1 MMSDTAPDK
10 PAAKTG
16 ARGTMETTYRSAKD
30 AAGKAVETT
39 RDAARD
45 AVTLT
50 AQTAGANPIAM
61 LAGGIAVGMLAG
73 AFLPNS
79 EQEARLL
86 GPVGKRLTD
95 TAKGAAA
102 AAKDAGKAEL
112 DGLGLNREAAREQVG
127 KVIDGVLKA
136 LVSAGTAAASKTGK

>member
-1 MMSDTAPDK
+1 MSDTAPEK
-10 PAAKTG
+10 PAAKTS
-16 ARGTMETTYRSAKD
+16 ARGKMESSYRSAKD
-30 AAGKAVETT
+30 VAGKAIETT
-39 RDAARD
+39 RGAARD
-45 AVTLT
+45 AVNRT
-50 AQTAGANPIAM
+50 AQSAQANPIAV

-79 EQEARLL
+79 EQEAKLL

-112 DGLGLNREAAREQVG
+112 DGLGLNRDAAREQVG

-136 LVSAGTAAASKTGK
+136 LSSAGAAAASKAKE

>member
-1 MMSDTAPDK
+1 MSDTAPK
-10 PAAKTG
+10 KSAPSTG
-16 ARGTMETTYRSAKD
+16 ARGTMEQTYRSAKD
-30 AAGKAVETT
+30 AAGKAIETT
-39 RDAARD
+39 RGAARD
-45 AVTLT
+45 AVKRT
-50 AQTAGANPIAM
+50 AQSAEANPIAV

-73 AFLPNS
+73 ALLPNS

-112 DGLGLNREAAREQVG
+112 DSLGLNREAAREQVG
-127 KVIDGVLKA
+127 KVLDGVLKA
-136 LVSAGTAAASKTGK
+136 LSSAGAAAASKSKV

>member
-1 MMSDTAPDK
+1 MSDTAKK
-10 PAAKTG
+10 PTPATG
-16 ARGTMETTYRSAKD
+16 TRGTMEQTYRSAKD
-30 AAGKAVETT
+30 AAGKAIETT

-45 AVTLT
+45 AVNRT
-50 AQTAGANPIAM
+50 AQTAQANPMAL
-61 LAGGIAVGMLAG
+61 LAGGVAIGMLAG

-79 EQEARLL
+79 EQETKLL

-112 DGLGLNREAAREQVG
+112 DGLGLNRDAARQQVG
-127 KVIDGVLKA
+127 KVINGVLQA
-136 LVSAGTAAASKTGK
+136 LSSAGAAAASKAKE

>member
-1 MMSDTAPDK
+1 MSDTATN
-10 PAAKTG
+10 KTAPSAG
-16 ARGTMETTYRSAKD
+16 ARGTMEQTYRSAKD
-30 AAGKAVETT
+30 AAAKAMETT

-45 AVTLT
+45 AVSHA
-50 AQTAGANPIAM
+50 AQSAQANPIAV

-73 AFLPNS
+73 ALLPNS
-79 EQEARLL
+79 EQEAKLL

-112 DGLGLNREAAREQVG
+112 DALGLNREAARAQVG
-127 KVIDGVLKA
+127 HVINGVLQA
-136 LVSAGTAAASKTGK
+136 LSSAGAAAASKPKG

>member
-1 MMSDTAPDK
+1 
-10 PAAKTG
+10 
-16 ARGTMETTYRSAKD
+16 MEQTYRSAKD
-30 AAGKAVETT
+30 AAGKAIETT
-39 RDAARD
+39 RGAARD
-45 AVTLT
+45 AVKRT
-50 AQTAGANPIAM
+50 AQSAEANPIAV

-73 AFLPNS
+73 ALLPNS

-112 DGLGLNREAAREQVG
+112 DSLGLNREAAREQVG
-127 KVIDGVLKA
+127 KVLDGVLKA
-136 LVSAGTAAASKTGK
+136 LSSAGAAAASKSKV